1 MKSLSLYTQSAEE
14 LHFKI
19 PLVINDSTVTMESDT
34 GAAVTIVSKKHFRED
49 FDNSPLRKSELLL
62 TTYSGDQLTVL
73 DTMDA
78 VVQYEQQ
85 RRKLPLTVVR

>member
-1 MKSLSLYTQSAEE
+1 
-14 LHFKI
+14 
-19 PLVINDSTVTMESDT
+19 MESDT
-34 GAAVTIVSKKHFRED
+34 EAAVTIVSEKRFSEN

-62 TTYSGDQLTVL
+62 TTYSEYQLTVL
-73 DTMDA
+73 DTMDV